1 MRPAAAAAALVE
13 EDDAIACGIE
23 EPACAC
29 VAAGARA
36 AVQEDRRL
44 ARRIA
49 AFLPVDLVT
58 VADGQMPV
66 AVRLD
71 GRMESAPRV
80 AVAQNLYSSEAVP
93 ASV

>member
-13 EDDAIACGIE
+13 EDDAITCGIE
-23 EPACAC
+23 EPARAR

-36 AVQEDRRL
+36 AMQEDRRL

-49 AFLPVDLVT
+49 AFLPVDLVA

-66 AVRLD
+66 AAWFD
-71 GRMESAPRV
+71 GRIESASR
-80 AVAQNLYSSEAVP
+80 AVDVQNLYSSEAVP

>member
-13 EDDAIACGIE
+13 EDDSIACGIE
-23 EPACAC
+23 EPSRAR
-29 VAAGARA
+29 VAAGTRA

-49 AFLPVDLVT
+49 AFLPVDLMA
-58 VADGQMPV
+58 VADGQVPV
-66 AVRLD
+66 AARLD
-71 GRMESAPRV
+71 GRIESASRA
-80 AVAQNLYSSEAVP
+80 AVVQNLYSSEAVP